1 MKVVNFQIKG
11 RYLAAIESGAKTVE
25 YRSISKYNGKLLCD
39 HIDKKDL
46 QPGEQF
52 LTHNNEIWRIKKN
65 LTHVQFLNG
74 YRPERKK
81 LLCELKKIEINEFI
95 KYIPEDMEPG
105 TICFTLTLGL
115 IVSKFNL

>member
-11 RYLAAIESGAKTVE
+11 RYLTAIESGTKTVE

-52 LTHNNEIWRIKKN
+52 LTHDNETWRVKKD
-65 LTHVQFLNG
+65 LTHVRFLNG
-74 YRPERKK
+74 YRPDRKK
-81 LLCELKKIEINEFI
+81 LLCELKTIELRRFI
-95 KYIPEDMEPG
+95 KNVPEGMEPG
-105 TICFTLTLGL
+105 TIAFTLVLGK
-115 IVSKFNL
+115 IISS